1 MTDSNIGTTVSPK
14 VVAGTAGA
22 GAGAIVT
29 AVILWAVGAAL
40 SGQWTASGVEAALD
54 AVPAPLAAFL
64 GLVIAV
70 AFTLIPAWWIRDHVR
85 EVGAETIT
93 KREDDIPGEVL
104 ATAQLANGLA
114 VQEVPGDF
122 SPDGAYDSVEPD
134 TEPDVVHV
142 DEVK

>member
-22 GAGAIVT
+22 GAGAILT
-29 AVILWAVGAAL
+29 AVVVWVVGAAW
-40 SGQWTASGVEAALD
+40 SGRWDAAGVEVAVD
-54 AVPAPLAAFL
+54 AVPAPLAAL
-64 GLVIAV
+64 LALIIAV
-70 AFTLIPAWWIRDHVR
+70 ALTLIPAWWIRDHVR

-104 ATAQLANGLA
+104 TAAAMANGLA

-122 SPDGAYDSVEPD
+122 TPDGAYDATEADTPPAVVSVAD
-134 TEPDVVHV
+134 A
-142 DEVK
+142 K